1 MKTYKNTTMN
11 NTIALVT
18 PLKNE
23 VANIHRLLATISKQ
37 TIEIHTWIIVEND
50 SNDGSKEILA
60 TIKKLQNVKNFEV
73 ISMQFEDKEYKLG
86 TKYASIIQ
94 HGLNHIKA
102 QTYSNEIDFLGILDA
117 DCFPQQ
123 DYYEKLTAFMNR
135 DHRLG
140 ISSGLTILESGKAD
154 IRNPSW
160 VRGNCRLWKKACLE
174 SAGYIVGPSADT
186 LSVCKAVLNGW
197 KVYPNPHIF
206 VVTRDLGDRVNF
218 SYYGN
223 SAYFRGHTPIYAL
236 LKSGFLMVKGKKL
249 AASQFWQGYYDSYK
263 KKAIRIKDA
272 EIINYYKHYM
282 LNKIMKKINL
292 SL

>member
-1 MKTYKNTTMN
+1 METN
-11 NTIALVT
+11 NIAIALVT

-23 VANIHRLLATISKQ
+23 VSNIHRLLATIGKQ
-37 TIEIHTWIIVEND
+37 TIEIHTWVIVEND
-50 SNDGSKEILA
+50 STDGSKEILA
-60 TIKKLQNVKNFEV
+60 QIKKLKNVKIFEV

-94 HGLNHIKA
+94 HGFNHIKG
-102 QTYSNEIDFLGILDA
+102 QQYYTEIAFLGILDA
-117 DCFPQQ
+117 DCFPQE
-123 DYYEKLTAFMNR
+123 DYYEKLIAFMNK

-140 ISSGLTILESGKAD
+140 ICSGLTVLESGRAD

-160 VRGNCRLWKKACLE
+160 VRGNCRLWKKSCME

-197 KVYPNPHIF
+197 KVYPNPEIF
-206 VVTRDLGDRVNF
+206 VITRDLGDRVNF

-236 LKSGFLMVKGKKL
+236 LKAGFLILKGKNK
-249 AASQFWQGYYDSYK
+249 AATQFWQGYYSSYK
-263 KKAIRIKDA
+263 NKALRIKDS

-282 LNKIMKKINL
+282 LNKVLKKIHLNL
-292 SL
+292 